1 MYKDLSCSRSPIPHE
16 LLDKHLLT
24 SQPHLHLQEHARSP
38 SQAWTRPSPWS
49 SIKKKMGFHPN
60 QNEWEMNVQRTH
72 PIFLFKKSI
81 KFFFFFW
88 RFEQDFHEKQ
98 TTFKKGREWR
108 AHSQLLLSLLSENGR
123 ILILKGNETLNLMV
137 EKKSQKEIIW
147 INLPLHLDGSRNKGT

>member
-1 MYKDLSCSRSPIPHE
+1 MNY
-16 LLDKHLLT
+16 LT
-24 SQPHLHLQEHARSP
+24 STFSP
-38 SQAWTRPSPWS
+38 LNPTFIFRNMLGVLPKLELDLLLEVPLRRKWVFTQT
-49 SIKKKMGFHPN
+49 KM
-60 QNEWEMNVQRTH
+60 NERWM
-72 PIFLFKKSI
+72 FKELIPFFFSKNPLN
-81 KFFFFFW
+81 FFFFFW